1 MTLRSLCPNS
11 FLYVSVSDLYIPTII
26 ILVGNNEAVQF
37 YFSKYIN
44 QNQTLILYS
53 HQPYICSEGQ
63 GYLGSNGSGLEFQ
76 KNLWRLGTEQEQGCC
91 LPRYKRFQPPLQYFW
106 NLLTHLNPMTEHSVS
121 ILTRL
126 TSFRPSV
133 QLSWSWGAQS
143 AVVDNFTTQG
153 PLTRLKRF

>member
-53 HQPYICSEGQ
+53 HQPYICSEG
-63 GYLGSNGSGLEFQ
+63 
-76 KNLWRLGTEQEQGCC
+76 
-91 LPRYKRFQPPLQYFW
+91 
-106 NLLTHLNPMTEHSVS
+106 
-121 ILTRL
+121 
-126 TSFRPSV
+126 
-133 QLSWSWGAQS
+133 
-143 AVVDNFTTQG
+143 
-153 PLTRLKRF
+153 